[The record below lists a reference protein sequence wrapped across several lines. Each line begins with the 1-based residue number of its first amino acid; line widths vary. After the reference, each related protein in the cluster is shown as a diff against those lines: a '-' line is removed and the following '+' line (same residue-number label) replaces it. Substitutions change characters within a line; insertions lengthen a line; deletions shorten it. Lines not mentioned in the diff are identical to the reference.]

1 MSLGCV
7 SDKIKDIQRCLNPT
21 ANLKVDGYFGPI
33 TLDAMQDKSLFSG
46 SPAGDKVITKEIYDG
61 IMKNCKK
68 ESSSTDTTNSTDTVS
83 RKKVEKVPTE
93 VKPVTVLDVGEMLK
107 ANGKDQLDRLKFK
120 TINGDRILDLMQ
132 DKVRFTPGGRYV
144 LKDDNDITID
154 QLKVINQWMTS
165 IGYSH
170 DPVKVKRDRDG
181 SVKYVWAAL
190 NRDSKR
196 IARLQ
201 NKIDKIKE
209 TDEE

>member
-7 SDKIKDIQRCLNPT
+7 SDKIKDIQRCLSST
-21 ANLKVDGYFGPI
+21 ANLKVDGYFGPL
-33 TLDAMQDKSLFSG
+33 TLDAMQKESLFSG

-83 RKKVEKVPTE
+83 REKVEKVPTE
-93 VKPVTVLDVGEMLK
+93 VKPIAVLDTGEMLK
-107 ANGKDQLDRLKFK
+107 ANGKEQLDRLKFK
-120 TINGDRILDLMQ
+120 TIGGERILDLMQ

-181 SVKYVWAAL
+181 SVKYVWVAL